1 MAVTCGGKRDFA
13 VSFICSCQYAF
24 LHVDGDNAYGEACLT
39 VFYADSQFQP
49 LCRNIGRKAADLFRG
64 YSKGGFLSVTVD
76 AGQQKA
82 FQIQLFSQSIYYF
95 MRRLYNGQSG
105 KCCFVFRL
113 LFSGGEG
120 GSQADFKL
128 YVFSGI
134 YRFSDGP
141 YTVVI
146 RTAAFLYDKR
156 QEALR
161 LSGEPCFAGQREQGD
176 TLRVG
181 GCAGSRRCEVILLEC
196 LVVFFVIHLYGNA
209 GHHFSVF
216 VINGYAYTAFFS
228 CVLLLFACYRQE
240 DRTY

>member
-1 MAVTCGGKRDFA
+1 
-13 VSFICSCQYAF
+13 
-24 LHVDGDNAYGEACLT
+24 
-39 VFYADSQFQP
+39 
-49 LCRNIGRKAADLFRG
+49 
-64 YSKGGFLSVTVD
+64 
-76 AGQQKA
+76 
-82 FQIQLFSQSIYYF
+82 
-95 MRRLYNGQSG
+95 MRRLCNGQPDECS
-105 KCCFVFRL
+105 FVFRL

-134 YRFSDGP
+134 YRFPDGP
-141 YTVVI
+141 YTVVV
-146 RTAAFLYDKR
+146 RTAAFLYDKC

-161 LSGEPCFAGQREQGD
+161 LSGEPYFAGQREQGD
-176 TLRVG
+176 TLRIG
-181 GCAGSRRCEVILLEC
+181 GCAGSGRREVILLEC

-228 CVLLLFACYRQE
+228 CVLFLFACYRQE